1 MMTLFDLNE
10 GEEGIILKIK
20 GRGRFRQRLSEM
32 GFGIGRKVTVIKKA
46 PLRDP
51 VEYGIMDYHV
61 SLRNSEA
68 QLIEVAKDG
77 VARDYLS
84 SNGTIESHDSREW
97 LEKTKQIQIALVGN
111 PNSGKTTLFNFASGS
126 REKVGNYAGVT
137 VDSREAH
144 YEQNG
149 YEFSIVDLPG
159 TYSLKSYS
167 PEEIYLRNFI
177 FENKPDIIVNIID
190 ASNLERNLYLT
201 TQLIDMGVQMVIAMN
216 MYDELEKKGDKLD
229 FVSLGKLFGVPVVP
243 TIS

>member
-1 MMTLFDLNE
+1 MITLYELNE

-32 GFGIGRKVTVIKKA
+32 GFVIGRKVSVIKKA

-51 VEYGIMDYHV
+51 VEYRIMDYHV

-77 VARDYLS
+77 IAREFYS
-84 SNGTIESHDSREW
+84 SNGTFETSDDTRSWID
-97 LEKTKQIQIALVGN
+97 KTKQIQIALVGN

-137 VDSREAH
+137 VDSSEAQ

-149 YEFSIVDLPG
+149 YTFSIVDLPG

-167 PEEIYLRNFI
+167 PEEIYLRNFTR
-177 FENKPDIIVNIID
+177 
-190 ASNLERNLYLT
+190 A
-201 TQLIDMGVQMVIAMN
+201 
-216 MYDELEKKGDKLD
+216 KLN
-229 FVSLGKLFGVPVVP
+229 GPP
-243 TIS
+243 APRTAR